1 MNTTFLMLL
10 VFLAAVVLSWLLT
23 RRVVAR
29 WKRTL
34 EATETL
40 LLGVCVFGIV
50 FFLVGGLSIAGAYV
64 YRQFARQVGSAISET
79 AEVIEEARRREAS
92 GGQRVGQPADT
103 AISPVKDL
111 PDKPTGVAPA
121 PVASATG
128 EADAGAAIAPSE
140 HADSEAND
148 MLPEPTQP
156 APAYVEGSSLTGKPV
171 GFGAGDGFVF
181 ELEDGTTIAVR
192 LAGIDA
198 PERGQSYWN
207 SSRKRLSERVYQ
219 KTIKVVS
226 CATTEK
232 SDAVLGLAYVG
243 EDCVNTWMV
252 REGCAWY
259 APTTYESEAL
269 AEAQE
274 HARREKRGLWSH
286 PDPLTPAQWREVC
299 NLGESEHLS
308 RTEVYGMEYKLIG
321 VEDASVPRAR
331 FVRKLYRVVV
341 PTTVSESY
349 LRAILLTVHA
359 VFIQHDPDIDAIIVL
374 AFEEQKGRV
383 VDFTPIGMLGWA
395 PDGKWDNVSAE
406 IGKTNDRS
414 SYKYYIEISEA
425 FREKQG
431 DKSPPE

>member
-1 MNTTFLMLL
+1 MNTTLLMLL

-50 FFLVGGLSIAGAYV
+50 FFIVGGLSIAGAYV

-79 AEVIEEARRREAS
+79 AEAIEEAK
-92 GGQRVGQPADT
+92 QRYPSTEKAGTESRAMSPL
-103 AISPVKDL
+103 SPVDGEYKAGRIEETLANGTVAGTERSETADVDV
-111 PDKPTGVAPA
+111 PDGPDGTDVETAAPTGTVPK
-121 PVASATG
+121 ASTFTG
-128 EADAGAAIAPSE
+128 TVVGNGRD
-140 HADSEAND
+140 NV
-148 MLPEPTQP
+148 L
-156 APAYVEGSSLTGKPV
+156 VETENGP
-171 GFGAGDGFVF
+171 
-181 ELEDGTTIAVR
+181 IQVR

-198 PERGQSYWN
+198 PQKGQAHALEAK
-207 SSRKRLSERVYQ
+207 RRLSAKVRD
-219 KTIKVVS
+219 KTVKVVS
-226 CATTEK
+226 
-232 SDAVLGLAYVG
+232 VG
-243 EDCVNTWMV
+243 TDESGKVVGVVYRDEDCVNTWMV
-252 REGCAWY
+252 REGWAWY
-259 APTTYESEAL
+259 YPEFFYESEAL

-274 HARREKRGLWSH
+274 EARRAKRGLWAH
-286 PDPLTPAQWREVC
+286 PDPLAPWEWREVVGAQDADHG
-299 NLGESEHLS
+299 NPWTLVAEQ
-308 RTEVYGMEYKLIG
+308 
-321 VEDASVPRAR
+321 DASV
-331 FVRKLYRVVV
+331 VRLSFIRKTYRVLVR
-341 PTTVSESY
+341 PGLSEPM
-349 LRAILLTVHA
+349 LRATLLHFSA
-359 VFIQHDPDIDAIIVL
+359 HKLLANPDIDAIIVL

-425 FREKQG
+425 FRKKQG